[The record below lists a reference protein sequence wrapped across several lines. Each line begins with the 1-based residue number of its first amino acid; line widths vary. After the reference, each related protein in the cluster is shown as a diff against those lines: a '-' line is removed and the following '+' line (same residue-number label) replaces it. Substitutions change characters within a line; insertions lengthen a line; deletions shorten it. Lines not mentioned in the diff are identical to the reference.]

1 MQLGEKLS
9 RLRKSKGISQEL
21 LAENASISLR
31 TIQRIETGR
40 VSPRPHTLKI
50 LAETLGVAIEDLHTD
65 PVVQPEQPEHVFTTL
80 RSINF
85 SALAGLII
93 PLSNLIF
100 TIILWRQNRNNAFV
114 NEAAKKI
121 IGFQLLWTLTMLLLV
136 FLIPILQYSM
146 LQSYVIGRFPPTFI
160 MVYVVMLLVNLFFTI
175 RTAAQLQKGKL
186 SIYSFI
192 PALF

>member
-9 RLRKSKGISQEL
+9 KARKRKGISQEL

-40 VSPRPHTLKI
+40 VSPRPHTLKT

-65 PVVQPEQPEHVFTTL
+65 PIAPPEQSEHVIATL

-85 SALAGLII
+85 SALTGLVI
-93 PLSNLIF
+93 PLSNLVF
-100 TIILWRQNRNNAFV
+100 TIILWRQNRNNALV
-114 NEAAKKI
+114 KEAGKKI
-121 IGFQLLWTLTMLLLV
+121 IGFQLLWTLAMLLLV
-136 FLIPILQYSM
+136 FLIPMLQYSI
-146 LQSYVIGRFPPTFI
+146 LQSYVIGRFPPTII
-160 MVYVVMLLVNLFFTI
+160 MVYVVMLLINLFFTI
-175 RTAAQLQKGKL
+175 RTAVQLQKGKL
-186 SIYSFI
+186 NIYSFI